1 MSKNKNFDVAVVGS
15 GLGGLTTALELARN
29 GYKVAVFEQH
39 RVPGGYAHSFKRKD
53 FEIDVSLHHFG
64 GLSEGKS
71 IHGVLKTL
79 GILDRINYKR
89 KDNIMTVRF
98 PDGEKVIPNH
108 PGSFKA
114 FLTREFPREKEKIS
128 ELLAHLKIL
137 RWHIVGG
144 WIDPDFDI
152 PPEELLVGKY
162 LDKTFLELVKE
173 YVQDERLIGY
183 LSQYWMYI
191 GLPPEHVNATFS
203 TCVFNSHFLEQIY
216 DVEGGGSAIVSAA
229 VDQLREHGSECF
241 VKSKVEKILV
251 ENGKATGVQLKNG
264 DVYRTDIVV
273 SNADPY
279 QTFNN
284 LLGEGDVSKLYR
296 FRLEKMKKSVS
307 LVALYVGLD
316 CPASELGV
324 PKEMYFYNHD
334 HNSTVGYERAMAEEF
349 DKTDW
354 CLTNYETSKVCK
366 FPEGYSLLSFVEIA
380 PTSDW
385 LDLDREAYKK
395 KKEEVKQTL
404 LEKYYKRFPEL
415 RAHIIMT
422 EFGTP
427 RTMNRFSLNS
437 GGSVYGL
444 AQTVEQSASKRLR
457 NITPV
462 ENLYLTGS
470 WTWTGGGSEGAIMS
484 GVQTCASIIGK
495 HSSKNDAP
503 PIRVRMEAGMDR
515 KKNRFIKDVRVYNGD
530 VSAGG
535 IADLNCFMRFMDRGR
550 VDSTESI
557 FKLDPHE
564 SLFEHY
570 NIQVYSISAKYSRD
584 VIPGDFIKVVSDYH
598 KRSDYRMVCHQK
610 IAEEKSS
617 SMVLD
622 ALVEL
627 VQVDDDGALMMIPEE
642 INDETPVAEV
652 TDINTRTFRLKR
664 REPLF
669 KHEMEAYT
677 EDSDLQG
684 VVFHAAYLRYCEE
697 SLFEFIENV
706 CGENSPC
713 SHWVFPE
720 IYIRFMNSVHVGN
733 RLQITINAD
742 IVDGKLIMFQ
752 RVSMPDLNKIA
763 VEISFELELRDR
775 SNSSMDIPD
784 KLNKLLG
791 ERKIEYREISS
802 K

>member
-1 MSKNKNFDVAVVGS
+1 MSKMNFDVAVVGS

-39 RVPGGYAHSFKRKD
+39 RVAGGYAHSFKRKD

-64 GLSEGKS
+64 GLSDGKA

-79 GILDRINYKR
+79 GVLDRINYKLK
-89 KDNIMTVRF
+89 KDIMTVRF
-98 PDGEKVIPNH
+98 PEEEEVIPNY
-108 PGSFKA
+108 PGAYKKFLIKKFPDQKA
-114 FLTREFPREKEKIS
+114 NIIK
-128 ELLAHLKIL
+128 LLDHLKQL

-152 PPEELLVGKY
+152 APEDMLVNKY
-162 LDKTFLELVKE
+162 VDMTFLEMIREFVT
-173 YVQDERLIGY
+173 DEKLIAY
-183 LSQYWMYI
+183 LSQFWMYI
-191 GLPPEHVNATFS
+191 GLPPEYVNATFS
-203 TCVFNSHFLEQIY
+203 TCVFNSHFMEDIY
-216 DVEGGGSAIVSAA
+216 DIEGGGSALVSAS
-229 VDQLREHGSECF
+229 VDQLRSLGSECF
-241 VKSKVEKILV
+241 VRSKVKRILV
-251 ENGKATGVQLKNG
+251 EDGKAVGVELENG
-264 DVYRTDIVV
+264 DVYKTDIVV

-279 QTFNN
+279 QTFNQ
-284 LLGEGDVSKLYR
+284 LLDEDDTSKIFR
-296 FRLEKMKKSVS
+296 FRLEKMERSIS
-307 LVALYVGLD
+307 LLALYVGLD

-324 PKEMYFYNHD
+324 PEEMYFYNND
-334 HNSTVGYERAMAEEF
+334 YNTTVGYERAMNEEF

-354 CLTNYETSKVCK
+354 CLTNYEHSKVCK
-366 FPEGYSLLSFVEIA
+366 FPKGCSVVSFVEVA

-385 LDLDREAYKK
+385 LDLDKDAYKE
-395 KKEEVKQTL
+395 KKEKIRSIL
-404 LEKYYKRFPEL
+404 LEKYNKRFPGL
-415 RAHIIMT
+415 KDHIEVM

-427 RTMNRFSLNS
+427 RTMNRFSSNA

-444 AQTVEQSASKRLR
+444 AQTVDQSASKRLR

-462 ENLYLTGS
+462 KDLYLTGS
-470 WTWTGGGSEGAIMS
+470 WTWSGGGYEGAIMS
-484 GVQTCASIIGK
+484 GVQTCASIIRQ
-495 HSSKNDAP
+495 HSSKNNAP
-503 PIRVRMEAGMDR
+503 PIQVRMDAGRER
-515 KKNRFIKDVRVYNGD
+515 KKNSFIKDVRVYNGD

-557 FKLDPHE
+557 FNLDPHE

-584 VIPGDFIKVVSDYH
+584 VIPGDYIKVVSDYH

-610 IAEEKSS
+610 IAEAKRA

-627 VQVDDDGALMMIPEE
+627 VQVDDDGALIEIPKE

-652 TDINTRTFRLKR
+652 TDVNTKTFRLKR
-664 REPLF
+664 GEPLF
-669 KHEMEAYT
+669 THEMEAYT

-697 SLFEFIENV
+697 SLFEFIESV
-706 CGENSPC
+706 CGDSSVC

-720 IYIRFMNSVHVGN
+720 FYIRFMNSVHVGN
-733 RLQITINAD
+733 RLIITVNAD
-742 IVDGKLIMFQ
+742 IVDGKLVVFQ

-763 VEISFELELRDR
+763 VEISFELELRDKD
-775 SNSSMDIPD
+775 NNVIDIPE
-784 KLNKLLG
+784 KLKKLIK
-791 ERKIEYREISS
+791 ER
-802 K
+802 